1 MLSSMALVIRVS
13 IKFIFPD
20 RCAFTE
26 LPSVSISTLVIDHGS
41 VNPKA
46 SVNISI
52 LLIWDTMEI

>member
-1 MLSSMALVIRVS
+1 MALVIRVS